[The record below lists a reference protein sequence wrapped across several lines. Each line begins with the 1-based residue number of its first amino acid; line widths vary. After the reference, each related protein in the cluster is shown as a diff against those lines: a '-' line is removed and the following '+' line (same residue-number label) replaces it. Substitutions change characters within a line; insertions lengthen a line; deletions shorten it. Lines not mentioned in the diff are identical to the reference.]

1 MHWQTAQSVV
11 FRSLQDALLMTSVIE
26 LYPTPGMRRPLH
38 HLYLDQDLRQTA
50 GANGFVYT
58 NFLSS
63 LDGRIAMPG
72 PDGRPRVP
80 PAIANAKDWR
90 LFQELAAQADVLLT
104 SGRYL
109 REYHPTHS
117 QDVLLP
123 YADPALRDLEQWRL
137 ARGLPAYPAVAALS
151 NSLDFDIPEVL
162 QAQRRPLLVFTGAD
176 HDPGRAIRLRQQGAE
191 VHIARR
197 ARADGREVIQFL
209 MERGHRF
216 IYSATGPEVLDTLVA
231 SGCLHRLYLTFA
243 IALLGGEEPTTLLRG
258 QALTPV
264 PQGRLHSLYLDQPP
278 TGLGQQFACFDF
290 ATPRL
295 PETAV
300 HT

>member
-1 MHWQTAQSVV
+1 
-11 FRSLQDALLMTSVIE
+11 MTSVIE
-26 LYPTPGMRRPLH
+26 LYPAPGMRRPLH
-38 HLYLDQDLRQTA
+38 GLYLDQDLRRTA
-50 GANGFVYT
+50 DADGMVYT

-72 PDGRPRVP
+72 PKGRPRVP

-109 REYHPTHS
+109 REYHPTNS
-117 QDVLLP
+117 QDVLAP
-123 YADPALRDLEQWRL
+123 YADPALRDLERWRL
-137 ARGLPAYPAVAALS
+137 ARGLPAYPAIAVLS
-151 NSLDFDIPEVL
+151 TSLDFDVPEVL
-162 QAQRRPLLVFTGAD
+162 RAQRRPVLVFTGAD
-176 HDPGRAIRLRQQGAE
+176 HDSGRAVRLRQQGAE
-191 VHIARR
+191 VHTASG
-197 ARADGREVIQFL
+197 ARADGKEVIQFL

-243 IALLGGEEPTTLLRG
+243 LTLLGGDQPTTLLRG
-258 QALTPV
+258 EALTPA
-264 PQGRLHSLYLDQPP
+264 PQGRLHSLYLDQPQ

-290 ATPRL
+290 ATARL
-295 PETAV
+295 PETPVYA
-300 HT
+300 